1 MNYGKRSTSKKRNA
15 LISRTSMLEKR
26 AHVSFIRVLF
36 TALIA
41 VCVMVVCLGIG
52 SFRGVIAG
60 APDVNDVDISPLGYA
75 TFLYDDQGTQIRQLS
90 APTSNRLPVSLDQ
103 IPVSLQHAVVAIED
117 ERFYE
122 HNGIDVRGIA
132 RAGMKAITT
141 GNFSEGAS
149 TITQQ
154 LVKNMYYDQNKT
166 FARKAAEAWT
176 ALYVERQLSK
186 EEILELYINT
196 IYFGDGYYGLKEASL
211 GYFGKEPQDLTDSEA
226 VLLAGI
232 PNAPS
237 AYAPSRHADLALQR
251 EKQVLAAMVKYG
263 YLEQSETDSL
273 LWDAAAD
280 PVLAR

>member
-60 APDVNDVDISPLGYA
+60 APDVNNVDISPLGYA

-154 LVKNMYYDQNKT
+154 LVKNMYYNQNKT
-166 FARKAAEAWT
+166 LARKAAEAWT

-211 GYFGKEPQDLTDSEA
+211 GYFGKEPQELTDSEA

>member
-60 APDVNDVDISPLGYA
+60 APDVNDVDISPLGFA
-75 TFLYDDQGTQIRQLS
+75 TFLYDDQGTQMRQLS

-141 GNFSEGAS
+141 GRSE
-149 TITQQ
+149 
-154 LVKNMYYDQNKT
+154 
-166 FARKAAEAWT
+166 
-176 ALYVERQLSK
+176 ERRV
-186 EEILELYINT
+186 
-196 IYFGDGYYGLKEASL
+196 
-211 GYFGKEPQDLTDSEA
+211 GKECR
-226 VLLAGI
+226 
-232 PNAPS
+232 
-237 AYAPSRHADLALQR
+237 SRWSPYH
-251 EKQVLAAMVKYG
+251 
-263 YLEQSETDSL
+263 
-273 LWDAAAD
+273 
-280 PVLAR
+280 